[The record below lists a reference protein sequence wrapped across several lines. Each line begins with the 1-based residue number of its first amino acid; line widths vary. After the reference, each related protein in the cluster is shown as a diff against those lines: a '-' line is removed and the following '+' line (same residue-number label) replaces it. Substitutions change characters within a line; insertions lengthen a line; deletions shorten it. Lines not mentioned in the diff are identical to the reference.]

1 MQYGNFLIDKM
12 DCRLAKIPRF
22 TNLKIFK
29 NRLQSILRLIVN
41 EYHNLMKVMVFVI
54 DNLYNENTNSIE
66 NFIINTDLAKVYEK
80 WNNMYKISRYKT
92 FKESDLSKFEIQYI

>member
-1 MQYGNFLIDKM
+1 M

-29 NRLQSILRLIVN
+29 NGLQSILRLIVN
-41 EYHNLMKVMVFVI
+41 EYYSLMKVIAFVI
-54 DNLYNENTNSIE
+54 NNLYNKNTNSIE

-80 WNNMYKISRYKT
+80 WSNIYKISKYET
-92 FKESDLSKFEIQYI
+92 FKKSNLSKFEV